1 MRALLRATVFGLA
14 LGFTAISGA
23 SAMPVSNLIPAAKDI
38 SAGIQD
44 VGWVCRPFR
53 CWWQPNFVYPY
64 YSYRYWGPRRF
75 AYRWDHRRWR
85 W

>member
-14 LGFTAISGA
+14 FGFAGMSGA
-23 SAMPVSNLIPAAKDI
+23 SAMPVSNLIPAAKEI
-38 SAGIQD
+38 STGIQD
-44 VGWVCRPFR
+44 VRWVCRPLR
-53 CWWQPNFVYPY
+53 CWWQPNFITPY
-64 YSYRYWGPRRF
+64 YGYRYWGPRRF